1 MVAYDGNTMPDISG
15 ASLRKMKNMVAR
27 LRERAAFAPTI
38 TSRANATKR
47 LRYVEDAIRT
57 KYGSEALK

>member
-27 LRERAAFAPTI
+27 LRERVAFAQDPN
-38 TSRANATKR
+38 SRTNATKR
-47 LRYVEDAIRT
+47 LRYVEEAICT